1 MKNNKALKL
10 SPLEELRQRKA
21 VLQEECRQD
30 EERFFNVVDNV
41 RHNWKSLLIGSV
53 FSSSKS
59 FVGSLLSSAKGD
71 SGFSGSSG
79 GVFQKM
85 LPLAWTVL
93 QPILMKIV
101 LNKIKN
107 FFVKTKK

>member
-10 SPLEELRQRKA
+10 SPLDELRQRKA
-21 VLQEECRQD
+21 VLQQECRHD
-30 EERFFNVVDNV
+30 EERFFNAVDNV

-59 FVGSLLSSAKGD
+59 LVGLLLSSTKGD
-71 SGFSGSSG
+71 KGLSSLGG

-85 LPLAWTVL
+85 LPLAWTL
-93 QPILMKIV
+93 LKPILMKMAM
-101 LNKIKN
+101 NKIKN